1 MQFPKVICRYHRKNW
16 LPITLLLLT
25 SAPTFS
31 VLQPVTII
39 MRSLEPRSNG
49 PITTASKSPSH
60 PADLGEIVVGIRAMV
75 AQQSLGSERAVA
87 DALNVKRH
95 QVRRA
100 LTAMRANGELG
111 LAQAKRKA
119 LLGPDSENLVRATN
133 PMEVI
138 EMRIAI
144 EPFLARLA
152 ALRASPF
159 EIAAIQAAATTPVG
173 MDLGMV
179 DLKFHKLV
187 AASSGNKLAASL
199 YDLLRRVASDA
210 RVRLNANAPPCP
222 KRTQQRDAEHRA
234 IAQAILARDP
244 DAAEQTMRL
253 HLAAVQRRVIER
265 LNPLAA
271 AV

>member
-1 MQFPKVICRYHRKNW
+1 MP
-16 LPITLLLLT
+16 
-25 SAPTFS
+25 SS
-31 VLQPVTII
+31 G
-39 MRSLEPRSNG
+39 PRSG
-49 PITTASKSPSH
+49 DAKVSALQALAPYP
-60 PADLGEIVVGIRAMV
+60 PDLHEIIVTIRAM
-75 AQQSLGSERAVA
+75 AGRQKLGSERAMAV
-87 DALNVKRH
+87 ALNVKRH
-95 QVRRA
+95 QLRRA
-100 LTAMRANGELG
+100 LSALRANGEI
-111 LAQAKRKA
+111 APAKAKRKP
-119 LLGPDSENLVRATN
+119 LVGHNGENLVRATN

-159 EIAAIQAAATTPVG
+159 EIAAINDAATTAAG
-173 MDLGMV
+173 ADSGAA
-179 DLKFHKLV
+179 DLKFHKLI

-210 RVRLNANAPPCP
+210 RVRLNASRPACP

-234 IAQAILARDP
+234 IAQAILRRDP
-244 DAAEQTMRL
+244 DAAEQAMRL
-253 HLAAVQRRVIER
+253 HLAAVQKLVIER